1 LEVPESSDSASSRRR
16 EARHS
21 NNPRVNRFTGHRREN
36 ENRIERGD
44 AMTKNIAE
52 LMVEVLAGAAVERVY
67 GLSGDSLNGFTD
79 AIRRQE
85 QIRWIHVR
93 HEETAAFAAG
103 AEAHLT
109 GKLSVCA
116 GSCGPG
122 NLHLINGLYDCHRS
136 RVPVL
141 AIAAQIPS
149 AEIGSRYFQ
158 ETHPEHLFAQCSH
171 YCELVSHPEQMP
183 RVLELA
189 MQTAVS
195 RRGVAVVSIP
205 GDIALQ
211 TATAASPR
219 LRFPPPNPKVC
230 PSDEELDTLARILDP
245 SKKITILGGAG
256 CAGAHREL
264 IALASRL
271 NSPIVHAM
279 RGKEFIEYNNP
290 FDVGMT
296 GLLGFSSG
304 YYAMMNCDLLLMIG
318 TDFPYQQFFP
328 RDATIV
334 QIDIRGEQLGRR
346 TKLDY
351 GFVGDIKTT
360 LEALL
365 PRLRQNGEGTHLKAS
380 LEHYHKARRG
390 LDELAAPGSR
400 GKQIHPQHVVRTLD
414 ELAADDAI
422 FSCDVGTPTIWAA
435 RYLTMNGKRRLLGS
449 FNHGSMANALPQ
461 AIGAQVSHP
470 GRQILALSGD
480 GGLAMLMGDLL
491 SLRQLKAPVKVVVF
505 KNNSLAFVEL
515 EMKAAGLVDF
525 GTDLENPSFA
535 KMAEAAGLLGLTAK
549 TPDQVRPM
557 IAAVL
562 EHDGPAL
569 LEVPISRQ
577 ELSMPPNITVEQAK
591 GFGLFALRAVL
602 SGRGD
607 ELLDLAETNLRR

>member
-1 LEVPESSDSASSRRR
+1 
-16 EARHS
+16 
-21 NNPRVNRFTGHRREN
+21 
-36 ENRIERGD
+36 
-44 AMTKNIAE
+44 MTKNIAE

-79 AIRRQE
+79 AICKQE

-195 RRGVAVVSIP
+195 RRGVAVVAIP

-219 LRFPPPNPKVC
+219 LHFPSPNPKVC
-230 PSDEELDTLARILDP
+230 PSDEELDTLARVLNP

-256 CAGAHREL
+256 CAGAHPEL

-271 NSPIVHAM
+271 NSPVVHAM
-279 RGKEFIEYNNP
+279 RGKEFIEYDNP

-318 TDFPYQQFFP
+318 TDFPYQQVFP

-360 LEALL
+360 LQALL
-365 PRLRQNGEGTHLKAS
+365 PRVRQNGEGTHLKAS

-414 ELAADDAI
+414 ELAADDAL

-470 GRQILALSGD
+470 GRQVVTLSGD

-491 SLRQLKAPVKVVVF
+491 SLRQLKAPVKIVVF

-515 EMKAAGLVDF
+515 EMKAAGLLGF
-525 GTDLENPSFA
+525 GTDLQNPNFA
-535 KMAEAAGLLGLTAK
+535 KMAEAAGLLGLTAE

-557 IAAVL
+557 IATAL

-577 ELSMPPNITVEQAK
+577 ELSMPPKLTLQQAK
-591 GFGLFALRAVL
+591 GFGLFALKAVL
-602 SGRGD
+602 SGHGD
-607 ELLDLAETNLRR
+607 ELIDLAETNLWR